1 MFDPDEYELHEAQ
14 KYGRKMAR
22 ERDEA
27 LVRADMLT
35 AELAECAAVL
45 PGPYYMD
52 LPDGG
57 DVSVSEQLKR
67 MAKDAVDEIERMRSA
82 LDWYAEMAKT
92 MQRATLH
99 VDNQVALHVMKQMAL
114 DGGKKAREAMTH
126 NAEVSRGP
134 SGPSA

>member
-1 MFDPDEYELHEAQ
+1 MFDPDDYELHEAQ
-14 KYGRKMAR
+14 KHACKMAK

-27 LVRADMLT
+27 RVMVDKLT
-35 AELAECAAVL
+35 AELAACAAVL
-45 PGPYYMD
+45 PGAYYMD
-52 LPDGG
+52 PPDGG
-57 DVSVSEQLKR
+57 DVPVSEQLRR
-67 MAKDAVDEIERMRSA
+67 MAKDAVGEIERMRSA

-126 NAEVSRGP
+126 NGML
-134 SGPSA
+134 SGCRRQSA